1 MVATK
6 TFAWVEVIL
15 GILVV
20 LVPLVWC
27 FAVNSDVNLVN
38 YLVWTEVAF
47 GVIVLIVAVLAL
59 ITKPPP
65 IK

>member
-6 TFAWVEVIL
+6 IFAWAEVIL

-59 ITKPPP
+59 ITKPHQ
-65 IK
+65 